1 MNMIQQKILPTIIVS
16 VMIGILGLFMFI
28 FVSKLVGIGFIFVA
42 GLIATVASK
51 TIKVKKETF
60 DDNKK
65 ELGF

>member
-1 MNMIQQKILPTIIVS
+1 MNKIQQKILPAIIVS
-16 VMIGILGLFMFI
+16 VMIGIIGVFVFI
-28 FVSKLVGIGFIFVA
+28 FVSKSVGIGFIFVA

>member
-1 MNMIQQKILPTIIVS
+1 MIQQKILPTIIVS